1 MASPSPQNNDHSKGK
16 GKEKKKYLLE
26 SETKAENST
35 PEKTKMTTTAA
46 GSSVQRTKP
55 NAQLTRVFTNPIM
68 GTMGNMSCL

>member
-1 MASPSPQNNDHSKGK
+1 MASPSPQYNDNGKGK

-35 PEKTKMTTTAA
+35 PEKTTTKAA
-46 GSSVQRTKP
+46 GSSVQRARP
-55 NAQLTRVFTNPIM
+55 NPQLTRVFTNPIM